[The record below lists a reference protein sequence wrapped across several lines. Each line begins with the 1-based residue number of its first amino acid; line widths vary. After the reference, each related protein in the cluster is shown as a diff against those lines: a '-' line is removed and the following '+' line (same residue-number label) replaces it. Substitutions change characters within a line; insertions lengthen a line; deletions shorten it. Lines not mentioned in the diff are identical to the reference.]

1 MDQGQPALQLHA
13 PIPSDGLESL
23 DHVTDQLGEGS
34 VVRPSPRAIAASRC
48 NKMQVRDVE
57 GYRATVKYVGS
68 IAGAR
73 PEEGWIG
80 VEWDDHSR
88 GKHDGQAYG
97 RRYFTTDPGRGSF
110 VRAEKLVPRLGLDE
124 AVFLKWA
131 AVRFVF
137 AISRVFQF
145 NTHRYMSPQAKSA
158 NEVVNVR
165 ERAKGKSR

>member
-1 MDQGQPALQLHA
+1 
-13 PIPSDGLESL
+13 
-23 DHVTDQLGEGS
+23 
-34 VVRPSPRAIAASRC
+34 
-48 NKMQVRDVE
+48 MQVRDVE

-124 AVFLKWA
+124 AVFLKWPP
-131 AVRFVF
+131 VRYIFLPF
-137 AISRVFQF
+137 RARF
-145 NTHRYMSPQAKSA
+145 NSTSTGTCHHRP
-158 NEVVNVR
+158 NLPVR
-165 ERAKGKSR
+165 W

>member
-1 MDQGQPALQLHA
+1 
-13 PIPSDGLESL
+13 
-23 DHVTDQLGEGS
+23 
-34 VVRPSPRAIAASRC
+34 
-48 NKMQVRDVE
+48 MQVRDVE

-124 AVFLKWA
+124 AVFLKWPP
-131 AVRFVF
+131 VRYIF
-137 AISRVFQF
+137 AISRAFQLF
-145 NTHRYMSPQAKSA
+145 AI
-158 NEVVNVR
+158 
-165 ERAKGKSR
+165 